1 MKDTI
6 KINGNQIN
14 IETFINLFESTL
26 ENLGILLEEIPQKEA
41 EEIAEKFFNN
51 LNEETTS

>member
-6 KINGNQIN
+6 KINGKEIN
-14 IETFINLFESTL
+14 IEAFINLFENTL
-26 ENLGILLEEIPQKEA
+26 EILGIGYDEILQKEA

>member
-26 ENLGILLEEIPQKEA
+26 ENLGILLDEIPQKEA